1 MKLFVLTILLL
12 FLNACFGMDN
22 QGSSNQN
29 QGKSLIK
36 AGSSSAY
43 ASLNEDE
50 IISLEE
56 MEKKRKVGKSSRV
69 I

>member
-1 MKLFVLTILLL
+1 
-12 FLNACFGMDN
+12 MDN

-36 AGSSSAY
+36 AGSSSTY
-43 ASLNEDE
+43 ASLTEDE